1 MQQYIIERGILMQVR
16 GTVNKVEL
24 IGWLGETPEQR
35 IFSSGAKV
43 CSFTLAT
50 KRYLARNADGE
61 RPVETD
67 WTTIEVW
74 ERLAER
80 CGSSLHKGSRVRVS
94 GSLHTRSWEDK
105 ESGTRRY
112 RTVVRANAVLFLDT
126 RPDDSADDSADEVV
140 EVVEE
145 VEELPM

>member
-1 MQQYIIERGILMQVR
+1 MQVR

-50 KRYLARNADGE
+50 KRYLARNADGD

-67 WTTIEVW
+67 WTTVEAW
-74 ERLAER
+74 ERLAEQ
-80 CGSSLHKGSRVRVS
+80 CGGALHKGSRVRVS
-94 GSLHTRSWEDK
+94 GSLRTRSWEDK

-112 RTVVRANAVLFLDT
+112 RTVVRADAVLFLDA
-126 RPDDSADDSADEVV
+126 RPEDSADEGVDELI

-145 VEELPM
+145 SEDLPM